1 MLSTIDNTIST
12 EKTICVDLILVDEIL
27 ECSVESA
34 NDPEF
39 TCVISLSLARIYEFI
54 MELSKFDISARISIT
69 SSPKYPSYLDY
80 APEGIE
86 ILKHYILVQAFSDT
100 NLVAK
105 RAILIY
111 NRDVSID

>member
-12 EKTICVDLILVDEIL
+12 EKSISVDLILVDEIL
-27 ECSVESA
+27 ECSVQA
-34 NDPEF
+34 PNDPEF

-54 MELSKFDISARISIT
+54 MELSKFDISAKISIT
-69 SSPKYPSYLDY
+69 SSPKYPSYVDY
-80 APEGIE
+80 VPESIV

-100 NLVAK
+100 NLASK

-111 NRDVSID
+111 NRDVSMD